1 MPGSGRP
8 VHILF
13 CQIPGGS
20 AGMSVCSLPLRSSR
34 RISLSAAAS
43 GSLQVFLQTMKRVS
57 SCTRR
62 GSGHI
67 AECFVQTRKIT
78 PVNSI
83 VHSIHNIASDT
94 DNIFVIHNI
103 PPAFRTDSGTVRS
116 VCITDGRHLH
126 NLTLYYT
133 PSQNKKTL
141 SERGRISEE
150 SLKRKLR
157 KPCYLFTPCR
167 GRVLSQR
174 K

>member
-20 AGMSVCSLPLRSSR
+20 ASMSVCSLLLWSSR
-34 RISLSAAAS
+34 RISLSAAAP

-57 SCTRR
+57 CCTRR

-67 AECFVQTRKIT
+67 AECFVQTRKIS

-150 SLKRKLR
+150 SLKRKSR
-157 KPCYLFTPCR
+157 KLCYLFTPCR
-167 GRVLSQR
+167 GRGL
-174 K
+174 

>member
-1 MPGSGRP
+1 
-8 VHILF
+8 
-13 CQIPGGS
+13 
-20 AGMSVCSLPLRSSR
+20 MSVCSLPLRSSR

-150 SLKRKLR
+150 KNAETM
-157 KPCYLFTPCR
+157 LFVHALPGACTFTTKTVTVHVPSK
-167 GRVLSQR
+167 GVDM
-174 K
+174 